1 MELRPLGRT
10 GLEVSCLGL
19 GTLTFGQSTWGTDA
33 ATADRIVGRFL
44 DAGGNLLDTADVY
57 NEGRTEEILGRALE
71 GRRDRVVLATKVAG
85 PTGPGINA
93 IGLSRKHIVTALEA
107 SLRRLRTDHVDLY
120 QVHAFDPTTPLEET
134 LSALD
139 DCVRAG
145 KVRYLGCSNYAAW
158 HLMKAN
164 ALAAARGTARFEALQ
179 PHYSLVCR
187 HIEREHV
194 PLCLEEKIAVLP
206 WSPLACGLL
215 SGRIGTDGAAVP
227 GSRLDQAPAFRQ
239 ELVSPRSLEIAGA
252 VAAIARERD
261 RTPSQIALAWLLARP
276 GVTAPIV
283 GVRTEEQLAENLVAA
298 DLALDEEATRRLEAI
313 SALETV
319 YPYDHYAAVQGLIA
333 SLNLK
338 RGSA

>member
-1 MELRPLGRT
+1 MEQRPLGRT

-33 ATADRIVGRFL
+33 AAADRIVGRFL
-44 DAGGNLLDTADVY
+44 EAGGNLLDTADVY
-57 NEGRTEEILGRALE
+57 NDGRTEEILGRALA
-71 GRRDRVVLATKVAG
+71 GKRDRVVLATKVGG
-85 PTGPGINA
+85 PTGAGING
-93 IGLSRKHIVTALEA
+93 IGLSRKHIVAALEA

-120 QVHAFDPTTPLEET
+120 QVHAFDPTVRLEET
-134 LSALD
+134 LSTLD

-145 KVRYLGCSNYAAW
+145 KARYLGCSNYAAW

-164 ALAAARGTARFEALQ
+164 ALAAALGTARFESLQ

-194 PLCLEEKIAVLP
+194 PLCLEEKIALLP

-215 SGRIGTDGAAVP
+215 SGRIGPDGAAVP
-227 GSRLDQAPAFRQ
+227 GSRMDQAPAFRD
-239 ELVSPRSLEIAGA
+239 EFVSPGRLEIAGA
-252 VAAIARERD
+252 VAAIARERN

-283 GVRTEEQLAENLVAA
+283 GVRTEEQLEENLAA
-298 DLALDEEATRRLEAI
+298 VDLKLDEEATRRLEEV
-313 SALETV
+313 SALELT

-333 SLNLK
+333 SLNLR